1 MMITMP
7 DAPPE
12 PARYSTVVDIIE
24 HHADWVPGSSL
35 KGLLRNGIYIAG
47 NSLTMSSVV
56 TDVVTANYKPRTELG
71 RRLVAL
77 RHAYLSKG
85 GRLLSADALEEEVR
99 SRRGGVESA

>member
-7 DAPPE
+7 DVPTE
-12 PARYSTVVDIIE
+12 PARYSTVIGVNE
-24 HHADWVPGSSL
+24 HHADWVPDSSL
-35 KGLLRNGIYIAG
+35 KDLFRNRIYIAG
-47 NSLTMSSVV
+47 NSLTMSSVATDAV
-56 TDVVTANYKPRTELG
+56 TENYKPRTELG

>member
-1 MMITMP
+1 MIAMP
-7 DAPPE
+7 DAPPQ
-12 PARYSTVVDIIE
+12 PARYSTVIGVNE
-24 HHADWVPGSSL
+24 QHADWVAGSSL
-35 KGLLRNGIYIAG
+35 NGLLRDSVYDAG
-47 NSLTMSSVV
+47 NALTISSVV
-56 TDVVTANYKPRTELG
+56 TDEPTANYKPRTELG